1 MARKRLIYVIAGE
14 PSGDAI
20 GEKLITAIRNQ
31 YGPDVQFIGL
41 GGSAMA
47 TVGFESNFPIS
58 ELSVM
63 GLVEI
68 LPHMRRIFARIKET
82 ADDIVIHE
90 PDAVVTIDSPSFA
103 VRVVKHLVG
112 RYNGHKIHVVAPTVW
127 AWRPRRVHK
136 FNKYFDHLLTILPFE
151 PPYFQRA
158 GLASKFIGHP
168 VLEYGIQEADGSQFR
183 ANHGIDKNQRIICL
197 LPGSR
202 KGEISR
208 HLSIF
213 RDALTQYR
221 LARGE
226 FTVVIPT
233 VSAIRQIVEES
244 VLDWSSSPI
253 IVSTTLEKYEAM
265 QASNLALVASGTVA
279 LETAIAAIPS
289 VVAYKVSP
297 ITAFIVRRLIKV
309 NYVNIVNLL
318 ANFEVIPE
326 CLQER
331 CSAEILANALGKL
344 TGSSGEAQVRNV
356 EPYIEQLASSEGKP
370 SDVAARYILN
380 VVAPEMQAENNKKGR
395 PIEGGPF

>member
-1 MARKRLIYVIAGE
+1 MARKRLIYIIAGE

-47 TVGFESNFPIS
+47 TVGFESKFPIS

-68 LPHMRRIFARIKET
+68 LPHMRRIFARIRET
-82 ADDIVIHE
+82 ADDIVIHK
-90 PDAVVTIDSPSFA
+90 PDVVVTIDSPSFA
-103 VRVVKHLVG
+103 VRVVKQLVG
-112 RYNGHKIHVVAPTVW
+112 RYEGHKIHVVAPTVW
-127 AWRPRRVHK
+127 AWRPKRVHK

-151 PPYFQRA
+151 PPYFQRV

-183 ANHGIDKNQRIICL
+183 SNHGIGKKQRLICV

-202 KGEISR
+202 KGEIVR
-208 HLSIF
+208 HLNIF
-213 RDALTQYR
+213 RDALAQYC
-221 LARGE
+221 LVHGG
-226 FTVVIPT
+226 FDVVIPT
-233 VSAIRQIVEES
+233 VPAIRKLVEER
-244 VLDWSSSPI
+244 VLDWPGSPI
-253 IVSTTLEKYEAM
+253 IVSTPLEKYQAM

-279 LETAIAAIPS
+279 LETAIASIPS

-309 NYVNIVNLL
+309 DHVNIINLL
-318 ANFEVIPE
+318 ANSEVIPE

-331 CSAEILANALGKL
+331 CSSENLANALIKL
-344 TGSSGEAQVRNV
+344 TGSSGKAQVRNV

-370 SDVAARYILN
+370 SDVAARYILK
-380 VVAPEMQAENNKKGR
+380 VTSPQTQAG
-395 PIEGGPF
+395 